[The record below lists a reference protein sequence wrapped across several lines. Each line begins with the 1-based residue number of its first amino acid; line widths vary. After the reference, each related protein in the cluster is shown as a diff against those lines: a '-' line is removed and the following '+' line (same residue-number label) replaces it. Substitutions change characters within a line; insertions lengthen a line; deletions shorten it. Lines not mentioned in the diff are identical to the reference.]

1 MAGFRHYLFGK
12 FRLDARQR
20 ALFRQQEPI
29 ALTPKSL
36 ETLLFLV
43 ERHGQIVDKKEI
55 LEKPSGRRRLIK
67 WRALG
72 DDFRTLL
79 FCNPEETIIKT

>member
-1 MAGFRHYLFGK
+1 MAGFRHYLFGE

-43 ERHGQIVDKKEI
+43 ERHGQIVDKKEV
-55 LEKPSGRRRLIK
+55 LEVV
-67 WRALG
+67 W
-72 DDFRTLL
+72 
-79 FCNPEETIIKT
+79 PETFDKVARPRS